1 MLDYSLGGIA
11 IRPESG
17 TPGGRDEATGGS
29 VTGGTRDLDER
40 AGGVL
45 RPVLEPLRGSRGPR
59 RPTGVH
65 AARMG
70 SARQGKSVRF
80 VHFTCKKRTLSMM
93 PGLYTNT
100 R

>member
-11 IRPESG
+11 IRESG

-45 RPVLEPLRGSRGPR
+45 RPVLEPLSGSRGPVK
-59 RPTGVH
+59 GKVC
-65 AARMG
+65 G
-70 SARQGKSVRF
+70 SCTSRAKSA
-80 VHFTCKKRTLSMM
+80 HLA
-93 PGLYTNT
+93 
-100 R
+100 